1 MGQNLEQ
8 MGEDIR
14 VQGGQGSG
22 SMTELFF
29 DQDSGEFVT
38 KPKGSSVGA
47 GKMNVT
53 GMTEEGFA
61 MV

>member
-22 SMTELFF
+22 SMTELIF
-29 DQDSGEFVT
+29 DPVTGEFVT
-38 KPKGSSVGA
+38 KSQGANVGA
-47 GKMNVT
+47 GEMNVT
-53 GMTEEGFA
+53 DMTKEGFA